1 MSRYCSPFTFSFY
14 LFIKLN
20 PFLYV
25 SLLMESSYMSWS
37 AGSDRP
43 RLGSL
48 QLEPWGSRLA
58 RARLRGVGAHL
69 LPLFLEQTFPFSW
82 TATTRLGE
90 RRRRLSR
97 LRPALCRRRAHPP
110 GMPAPSLS
118 LRCARRSTPNP
129 NETILYSDLNPLT
142 IYVAPTNFDFVCKNY
157 WVRPCFEV

>member
-1 MSRYCSPFTFSFY
+1 MCLS
-14 LFIKLN
+14 
-20 PFLYV
+20 
-25 SLLMESSYMSWS
+25 SWS
-37 AGSDRP
+37 HRTCRGLQAQIDLGSGRSSLSLEVAGSLE
-43 RLGSL
+43 LGS
-48 QLEPWGSRLA
+48 
-58 RARLRGVGAHL
+58 GVGAHL